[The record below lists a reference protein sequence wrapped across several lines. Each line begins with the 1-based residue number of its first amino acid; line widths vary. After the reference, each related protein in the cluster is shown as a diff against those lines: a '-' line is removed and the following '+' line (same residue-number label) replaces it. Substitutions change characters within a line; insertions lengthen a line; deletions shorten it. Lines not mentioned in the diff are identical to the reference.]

1 MINPCKVYVTAD
13 MTDGG
18 MFVFNSGGT
27 EGTVCPSWYD
37 EESIAARKD
46 TREKNG
52 GEPDGVLRRGM
63 DRCPD
68 YAEGYIDRREATEM
82 M

>member
-52 GEPDGVLRRGM
+52 GSQTVFSEEEWTGVPTMRKGIL
-63 DRCPD
+63 
-68 YAEGYIDRREATEM
+68 IDVKPRK
-82 M
+82 